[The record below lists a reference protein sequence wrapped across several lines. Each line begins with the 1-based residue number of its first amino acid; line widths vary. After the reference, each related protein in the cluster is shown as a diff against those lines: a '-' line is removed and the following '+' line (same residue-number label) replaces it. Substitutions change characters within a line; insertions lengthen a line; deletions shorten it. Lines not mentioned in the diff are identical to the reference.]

1 MNTEQIISVV
11 VAILTGLSACIPLA
25 YKLIQYVKKATQEKN
40 WAALLGLVISLMEE
54 AETKFT
60 DGATRKE
67 WVMAM
72 VQTSAEY
79 INYPV
84 DVTALGEL
92 IDALC
97 GMTKVVNFEEIP
109 VQLQAVVPGGRTDRI
124 FERNCYHYSGL
135 PDLIC
140 FPLRFSRLWFRQVP
154 DKGVECS
161 ICLYHVLHND
171 TGYSDGHSPYDLV
184 APFGTQRY
192 LCGIGDFI
200 FFHLDPVF
208 NHHVFR
214 FYQPDPLLTGG
225 GCQN

>member
-1 MNTEQIISVV
+1 MNAEQIISVV

-84 DVTALGEL
+84 DVTALVFT
-92 IDALC
+92 C
-97 GMTKVVNFEEIP
+97 RSSFRKSY
-109 VQLQAVVPGGRTDRI
+109 RI
-124 FERNCYHYSGL
+124 YKQYRFRRNI
-135 PDLIC
+135 IC
-140 FPLRFSRLWFRQVP
+140 
-154 DKGVECS
+154 
-161 ICLYHVLHND
+161 
-171 TGYSDGHSPYDLV
+171 
-184 APFGTQRY
+184 
-192 LCGIGDFI
+192 
-200 FFHLDPVF
+200 HLS
-208 NHHVFR
+208 
-214 FYQPDPLLTGG
+214 
-225 GCQN
+225 

>member
-25 YKLIQYVKKATQEKN
+25 YKLIKYVKKATQEKN

-97 GMTKVVNFEEIP
+97 DMTKVVNFEEIP
-109 VQLQAVVPGGRTDRI
+109 VIEPVKGETD
-124 FERNCYHYSGL
+124 
-135 PDLIC
+135 
-140 FPLRFSRLWFRQVP
+140 
-154 DKGVECS
+154 
-161 ICLYHVLHND
+161 ND
-171 TGYSDGHSPYDLV
+171 EK
-184 APFGTQRY
+184 
-192 LCGIGDFI
+192 
-200 FFHLDPVF
+200 
-208 NHHVFR
+208 
-214 FYQPDPLLTGG
+214 
-225 GCQN
+225 